1 MPPGVTAGR
10 IEGVGSTTEGREVHL
25 VRRPA
30 GWPRPEDFALRSG
43 PVVAT
48 AGQVLVR
55 NHFLSVD
62 PYMRGRMNDAR
73 SYVPPFALHQVM
85 DGGAVGVVQEAPP
98 DGALS
103 PGDAVVH
110 NLGWREYAVGAPEAF
125 RRVAPIPGF
134 PLSIYLGALGMP
146 GLTAFVGLLDIAGLK
161 PGESVY
167 VSAAAGAVGSVAV
180 QLAKVHGA
188 TRVIG
193 SAGSDRKVEHLTRDL
208 RVDAA
213 FNYHVAD
220 LGEALRRA
228 AGEQGIDVY
237 FDNVGGEQLEA
248 ALAVLN
254 RHGRVAM
261 CGAVAGYNEQAPL
274 PGPRN
279 LGLAVGKRLRLQG
292 FLVIDHQERQA
303 DFRAQMGAHIAAGR
317 IQADET
323 VVPGIENMTNA
334 FIDMMRGGNTGK
346 MVVQVD
352 G

>member
-1 MPPGVTAGR
+1 
-10 IEGVGSTTEGREVHL
+10 
-25 VRRPA
+25 
-30 GWPRPEDFALRSG
+30 
-43 PVVAT
+43 
-48 AGQVLVR
+48 
-55 NHFLSVD
+55 
-62 PYMRGRMNDAR
+62 
-73 SYVPPFALHQVM
+73 
-85 DGGAVGVVQEAPP
+85 
-98 DGALS
+98 
-103 PGDAVVH
+103 
-110 NLGWREYAVGAPEAF
+110 
-125 RRVAPIPGF
+125 
-134 PLSIYLGALGMP
+134 IYLGALGMP

-303 DFRAQMGAHIAAGR
+303 DFRAQMGAHIAAGL